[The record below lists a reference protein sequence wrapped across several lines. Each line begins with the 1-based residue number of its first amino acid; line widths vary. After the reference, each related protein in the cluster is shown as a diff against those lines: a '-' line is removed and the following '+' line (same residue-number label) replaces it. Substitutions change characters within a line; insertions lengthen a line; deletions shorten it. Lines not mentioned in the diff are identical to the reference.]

1 MLYFEYYLHGTDT
14 RSTMSALG
22 QGQDVVMT
30 QIEPIVYQPKL
41 RVPDTFNRKYKELKR
56 FLIQY
61 DLYIEIHKK
70 DFESKTDKV
79 LFTSAL
85 LRGTAADWVEPYVRD
100 QLDSA
105 TAAVRR
111 QETCTIFADY
121 TVFKQIIVNI
131 FGNPGEDRQAA
142 RKLNN
147 LRQGQGSLVAYT
159 FKFQQLQV
167 KTGWDDK
174 ASVDQY
180 YISLNPKIKDNI
192 ANNRKERPTG
202 LQAIIRLTSDIWDRI
217 QERAAERKD
226 YKYTPK

>member
-1 MLYFEYYLHGTDT
+1 MLYFEYHPYGTDT
-14 RSTMSALG
+14 QSTMSVLE
-22 QGQDVVMT
+22 QDVVII
-30 QIEPIVYQPKL
+30 QVEPIVYQPKL
-41 RVPDTFNRKYKELKR
+41 RVPDTFNRKREELKR

-61 DLYIEIHKK
+61 DLYIEIREK

-85 LRGTAADWVEPYVRD
+85 LRGTAADWVEPYIRD

-105 TAAVRR
+105 TAAARR
-111 QETCTIFADY
+111 PETITIFADY
-121 TVFKQIIVNI
+121 TVFKQMIVNM
-131 FGNPGEDRQAA
+131 FGNPGEDRRAA
-142 RKLNN
+142 YKLNN
-147 LRQGQGSLVAYT
+147 LKQGQGSLVAYAS
-159 FKFQQLQV
+159 KFQQLQV

-180 YISLNPKIKDNI
+180 YIGLSPKIKDNI
-192 ANNRKERPTG
+192 ANSSQARPAG

-226 YKYTPK
+226 HEYTPR